1 MTTLINKVDFADKM
15 PNGFK
20 KILEILFDLQ
30 QKEGYHLNSTEIE
43 ALSKLNSIKSLQP
56 IINKILK
63 P

>member
-1 MTTLINKVDFADKM
+1 MVL
-15 PNGFK
+15 K